1 MPPPDPE
8 SFRSYKLVDEAGS
21 STEKL
26 LRTQLAFCAEWA
38 SDTGRHALA
47 DAVEAGTL
55 PGSPSLVQ
63 LLRAKDC
70 SAVRKDHM
78 LFMCLAWRYRTPFW
92 SAKRPRTAGNNAAS
106 NLQGQQHQQ
115 SRAVAPRLAGPGGW
129 AASQRGLASRGGPG
143 RPGECD
149 DENNSP
155 QGSDPGTDLVCAA
168 DALACMP
175 VLALRDRALVTIC
188 AATCSLAAVV
198 RPMVDSSVA
207 GWAAERSAVA
217 FSAVGGRNIGWWRV
231 QNFHGTLQLYGFLRS
246 HMQQRLH
253 QVRATRDS
261 LTGGDLGTPA
271 YTRDLGHLC
280 PVPIIE
286 ACRTLLVMGDKLTI
300 HQVNAFRLGSAS
312 VELPSHEA
320 AWLEDFRQAK
330 AGCMAILAVL
340 DSAVE
345 QRRLGPL
352 PQFLE
357 AVEAVTEALVSMTEL
372 TEEAVRRRLVWMT
385 HLAEA
390 RGPAAGKKAQAF
402 TTVAPLMQ
410 VIRVNHQ
417 HQLTQGPVI
426 TAIENAALPLVWRAD
441 TAPQ

>member
-106 NLQGQQHQQ
+106 NPQGQQHQQ

-129 AASQRGLASRGGPG
+129 AGPQRGLASRGRPG

-175 VLALRDRALVTIC
+175 VLALRDRALVTIWTRHQPMLRPPT
-188 AATCSLAAVV
+188 AEKATAL
-198 RPMVDSSVA
+198 
-207 GWAAERSAVA
+207 RSAAQPATEESTMGRTTAARLQVA
-217 FSAVGGRNIGWWRV
+217 A

-253 QVRATRDS
+253 QVRAARDS

-286 ACRTLLVMGDKLTI
+286 ACRTVLVMGDKLTT

-312 VELPSHEA
+312 GELPSHEA

-441 TAPQ
+441 TAQQ